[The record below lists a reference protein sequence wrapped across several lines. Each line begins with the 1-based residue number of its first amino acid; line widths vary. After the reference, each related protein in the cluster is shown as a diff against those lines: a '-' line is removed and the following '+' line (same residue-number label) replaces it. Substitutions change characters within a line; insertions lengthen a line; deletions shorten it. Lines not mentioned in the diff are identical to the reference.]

1 VIVWNSCVL
10 ENLWCRSRMEL
21 TSRSLCVP
29 RCPSTAGSK
38 VDDRAQRILVTI
50 TKITQTLAN
59 GTEFQNFMSVFNPLL
74 QKNEVK
80 YHRFCRQIIV
90 CGWLCWCV
98 CRSIPFSCVKRSFAH
113 LGFPHTYFTLTL
125 ACMHTHTHIH
135 THTRISLLSFTVAS
149 SVPV

>member
-10 ENLWCRSRMEL
+10 ENLWYRSRMEL

-29 RCPSTAGSK
+29 RFPSTTGSK

-90 CGWLCWCV
+90 CDGCVGVCV
-98 CRSIPFSCVKRSFAH
+98 CVCVCVCVSFHSLLLCEVAKRSFAH
-113 LGFPHTYFTLTL
+113 LGFPYTYFTLTL
-125 ACMHTHTHIH
+125 A
-135 THTRISLLSFTVAS
+135 
-149 SVPV
+149 